1 MEAKVSSLTNA
12 QVKQLRAEGILDSEG
27 AYNLPT
33 SSFFEALTVNNMLW
47 EYKESEFDSCYLK
60 NGRLECKFEPG
71 SVPVV
76 KHNRKELYNYAVDVH
91 KRLLSIYNR
100 LRNKELLDMIDKNLG

>member
-76 KHNRKELYNYAVDVH
+76 KSSRKELYNYAVTVH
-91 KRLLSIYNR
+91 KRLWSIYNK

>member
-1 MEAKVSSLTNA
+1 MSVRSLTDKH
-12 QVKQLRAEGILDSEG
+12 VKQLRAEGILDSTG

-33 SSFFEALTVNNMLW
+33 ATYFEALTVSNKLW

-60 NGRLECKFEPG
+60 NGRLNCKFEPG
-71 SVPVV
+71 ALTVV
-76 KHNRKELYNYAVDVH
+76 KSNRKELYNYAVTVH
-91 KRLLSIYNR
+91 KRLWSIYNR

>member
-76 KHNRKELYNYAVDVH
+76 KSSRKELYNYAVTVH
-91 KRLLSIYNR
+91 KRLLSIYNK

>member
-1 MEAKVSSLTNA
+1 MSVRSLTDE

-33 SSFFEALTVNNMLW
+33 ASCFEALTVSNKLW

-60 NGRLECKFEPG
+60 NGRLNCKFEPG
-71 SVPVV
+71 ALTVV
-76 KHNRKELYNYAVDVH
+76 KSNRKELYNYAVTVH
-91 KRLLSIYNR
+91 KRLWSIYNR

>member
-76 KHNRKELYNYAVDVH
+76 KSSRKELYNYAVTVH
-91 KRLLSIYNR
+91 KRLWSIYNK
-100 LRNKELLDMIDKNLG
+100 LRNKELSDMIDKNPG

>member
-71 SVPVV
+71 SVLVV
-76 KHNRKELYNYAVDVH
+76 KRNRKELYNYAVTVH
-91 KRLLSIYNR
+91 KRLWSIYNR

>member
-71 SVPVV
+71 SVPIV
-76 KHNRKELYNYAVDVH
+76 KSSRKELYNYAVTVH
-91 KRLLSIYNR
+91 KRLWSIYNR
-100 LRNKELLDMIDKNLG
+100 LCNKELLDMIDKNLG

>member
-76 KHNRKELYNYAVDVH
+76 KSSRKELYNYAVTVH
-91 KRLLSIYNR
+91 KRLWSIYNR

>member
-1 MEAKVSSLTNA
+1 MSVRSLTDE

-33 SSFFEALTVNNMLW
+33 ASYFEALTVSNKLW
-47 EYKESEFDSCYLK
+47 EYKESELDSCYLK
-60 NGRLECKFEPG
+60 NGRLECKFEYG
-71 SVPVV
+71 AVTVV
-76 KHNRKELYNYAVDVH
+76 KSSRKELYNYAVTVH
-91 KRLLSIYNR
+91 KRLWSIYNK

>member
-1 MEAKVSSLTNA
+1 MSVSSLTDK

-33 SSFFEALTVNNMLW
+33 ASYFEALTVNNMLW

-76 KHNRKELYNYAVDVH
+76 KSSRKELYNYAVTVH
-91 KRLLSIYNR
+91 KRLWSIYNK

>member
-1 MEAKVSSLTNA
+1 MEAKVSSLTNE

-76 KHNRKELYNYAVDVH
+76 KRNRKELYNYAVTVH
-91 KRLLSIYNR
+91 KRLWSIYNR

>member
-76 KHNRKELYNYAVDVH
+76 KRNRKELYNYAVTVH
-91 KRLLSIYNR
+91 KRLWSIYNR

>member
-1 MEAKVSSLTNA
+1 MSVRSLTNK
-12 QVKQLRAEGILDSEG
+12 QVKQLRAEGILDSTG

-33 SSFFEALTVNNMLW
+33 ATYFEALTVSNKLW

-60 NGRLECKFEPG
+60 NGRLNCKFEPG
-71 SVPVV
+71 ALTVV
-76 KHNRKELYNYAVDVH
+76 KSSRKELYNYAVTVH
-91 KRLLSIYNR
+91 KRLWSIYNR

>member
-1 MEAKVSSLTNA
+1 MSVRSLTDE

-33 SSFFEALTVNNMLW
+33 ASCFEALTVSNKLW

-60 NGRLECKFEPG
+60 NGRLEWKFEYS
-71 SVPVV
+71 SVTVV
-76 KHNRKELYNYAVDVH
+76 KSSRKELYNYAVTVH
-91 KRLLSIYNR
+91 KRLWSIYNR